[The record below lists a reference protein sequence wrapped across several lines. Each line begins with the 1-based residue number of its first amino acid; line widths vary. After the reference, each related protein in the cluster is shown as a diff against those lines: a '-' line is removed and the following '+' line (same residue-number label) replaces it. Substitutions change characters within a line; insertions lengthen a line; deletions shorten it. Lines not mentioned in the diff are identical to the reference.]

1 MWLSTIFGMKKF
13 LAYFTVCGFL
23 FVALATPVS
32 AAVKTGA
39 KCSKTGISSV
49 ASNKTFTCIKSGKK
63 LVWDKGIPIFY
74 GPKSNLSDPAQ
85 FAELDKCRIRH
96 INPHATSM
104 VAGFPVVDR
113 RVDLVKGLKAQI
125 IGVDFPDKSAAV
137 PNVKSSRQYFI
148 NETERFWRDQSTVP
162 LRFEWNWKEDWIRMP
177 NPIKSYDLGGSF
189 FEGKFRDEPYWSFVR
204 NIISI
209 ADKTVDFTGINF
221 IFIVFPDGIKDD
233 EIGSFLVHTQG
244 TYSTSEGSVYNL
256 ILAGGTYA
264 DLPTYIHE
272 FGHGLGLTD
281 IRDVITVGDQ
291 RSGEM
296 YFDAMNNRVFPELL
310 VWHRFLLGFL
320 ENQQIHCVTSQLEST
335 HLIAPVAMRTNKLK
349 GVVMPLSSTTG
360 LIVEVR
366 RPLGWDQGLSIP
378 SFTAYGVP
386 GKDLVGTVVYTLDT
400 SVEYRRN
407 PLKVVKVLR
416 LGESITTN
424 GHKISVIE
432 SGTFGDVVKVEKV
445 S

>member
-1 MWLSTIFGMKKF
+1 MKK
-13 LAYFTVCGFL
+13 LIASFTICGFL

-39 KCSKTGISSV
+39 KCSKAGISSV

-63 LVWDKGIPIFY
+63 LVWDKGIPIFF

-125 IGVDFPDKSAAV
+125 IGVDFPDKPASDL
-137 PNVKSSRQYFI
+137 NVKLSRQYYI
-148 NETERFWRDQSTVP
+148 NETERFWKEQSTVP
-162 LRFEWNWKEDWIRMP
+162 LKFEWNWKEDWIRMP

-189 FEGKFRDEPYWSFVR
+189 FENKFKDETYWPFVR
-204 NIISI
+204 NVISI
-209 ADKTVDFTGINF
+209 ADKSVDFTGVNF
-221 IFIVFPDGIKDD
+221 IFIVFPDGIKVD
-233 EIGSFLVHTQG
+233 EIGTFLVHTQG
-244 TYSTSEGSVYNL
+244 TYSTSEGTVYNL

-264 DLPTYIHE
+264 NLETYIHE

-281 IRDVITVGDQ
+281 IRDVITLSDQ
-291 RSGEM
+291 RSGDM
-296 YFDAMNNRVFPELL
+296 YFDTMNNSAFPELL

-320 ENQQIHCVTSQLEST
+320 EKQQIHCVTSQLEST
-335 HLIAPVAMRTNKLK
+335 HLIAPVALRTNKLK
-349 GVVMPLSSTTG
+349 GVVLPLSDTTG
-360 LIVEVR
+360 LIIEVR

-378 SFTAYGVP
+378 TRMVYGVSA
-386 GKDLVGTVVYTLDT
+386 KDLVGTVVYTLDT

-407 PLKVVKVLR
+407 PVKVVKVLK
-416 LGESITTN
+416 LGESITSN
-424 GHKISVIE
+424 GYKISVIE
-432 SGTFGDVVKVEKV
+432 TGSFGDVVKVEKV

>member
-1 MWLSTIFGMKKF
+1 MAQYPAIMKKA
-13 LAYFTVCGFL
+13 LAFATITGLLTISV
-23 FVALATPVS
+23 ATPVS
-32 AAVKTGA
+32 AAVKAGT
-39 KCSKTGISSV
+39 KCTKVGTTSE
-49 ASNKTFTCIKSGKK
+49 ASGRIFTCFKSGKK
-63 LVWDKGIPIFY
+63 LVWNKGVLNTAN
-74 GPKSNLSDPAQ
+74 PKSILSDPAQ
-85 FAELDKCRIRH
+85 FSELDKCRIKH
-96 INPHATSM
+96 LNPHATSM

-125 IGVDFPDKSAAV
+125 IGVDFPDKPAAI
-137 PNVKSSRQYFI
+137 PNVKSSRQHYI
-148 NETERFWRDQSTVP
+148 NETERFWREQSTVP
-162 LRFEWNWKEDWIRMP
+162 LKFEWNWKEDWIRMP

-209 ADKTVDFTGINF
+209 ADKTVDFTGVNF
-221 IFIVFPDGIKDD
+221 IFIVFPDDIKVD
-233 EIGSFLVHTQG
+233 EIGTFLVHTQG

-264 DLPTYIHE
+264 DIPTYIHE

-349 GVVMPLSSTTG
+349 GVVMPLSGTTG

-378 SFTAYGVP
+378 SRTAYGVP
-386 GKDLVGTVVYTLDT
+386 AKDLVGTVVYTLDT
-400 SVEYRRN
+400 NVEYRRN
-407 PLKVVKVLR
+407 PLKVAKVLK

-432 SGTFGDVVKVEKV
+432 SGTFGDVITVEKV